1 MALSEQARQ
10 RFNAYIEETD
20 LSNTNPADDT
30 GLVEFVAWA
39 LVHEPEALEEPFAFQ
54 SVMSTRGLTDEKMRY
69 IQTIVR
75 AAPELIAAFEQERG
89 AEAKRSNT
97 VGTSDS

>member
-1 MALSEQARQ
+1 MVLSDEARR
-10 RFNAYIEETD
+10 RFNTYVWQTD

-39 LVHEPEALEEPFAFQ
+39 LVHEAEALGQPFAFQ
-54 SVMSTRGLTDEKMRY
+54 SEMVNRGLTDEKMRY

-75 AAPELIAAFEQERG
+75 AAPDMIAAFEHEQR
-89 AEAKRSNT
+89 T
-97 VGTSDS
+97 VDAS